1 MAAVGSMFDL
11 DAILEV
17 IKLNK
22 KDAVPM
28 LVTFF
33 LSVYG
38 KIPMKFYYFTRFFLD
53 FRIGIVAGIVL
64 HIGMLIY
71 NQNSPSILVERPTE
85 TDVRITLEHGIAFPV
100 CEVSLPSAT

>member
-38 KIPMKFYYFTRFFLD
+38 KIPVKMILFYMFF
-53 FRIGIVAGIVL
+53 
-64 HIGMLIY
+64 
-71 NQNSPSILVERPTE
+71 
-85 TDVRITLEHGIAFPV
+85 
-100 CEVSLPSAT
+100 

>member
-38 KIPMKFYYFTRFFLD
+38 KKPVEMILFYMFFRF
-53 FRIGIVAGIVL
+53 
-64 HIGMLIY
+64 
-71 NQNSPSILVERPTE
+71 QNRYRCWYRSSYWNVDL
-85 TDVRITLEHGIAFPV
+85 
-100 CEVSLPSAT
+100 

>member
-38 KIPMKFYYFTRFFLD
+38 KIPNCGNVMILHVFRF
-53 FRIGIVAGIVL
+53 
-64 HIGMLIY
+64 
-71 NQNSPSILVERPTE
+71 QNRYRCWYRSSYWNVDL
-85 TDVRITLEHGIAFPV
+85 
-100 CEVSLPSAT
+100 

>member
-38 KIPMKFYYFTRFFLD
+38 KIPMEMFLSYMFF
-53 FRIGIVAGIVL
+53 
-64 HIGMLIY
+64 
-71 NQNSPSILVERPTE
+71 
-85 TDVRITLEHGIAFPV
+85 
-100 CEVSLPSAT
+100 

>member
-1 MAAVGSMFDL
+1 MVKYQWKCYD
-11 DAILEV
+11 
-17 IKLNK
+17 
-22 KDAVPM
+22 
-28 LVTFF
+28 
-33 LSVYG
+33 
-38 KIPMKFYYFTRFFLD
+38 FTCCLD

-100 CEVSLPSAT
+100 CEVSPWFSRHTQI

>member
-38 KIPMKFYYFTRFFLD
+38 KIPMKSYYFTRFFR
-53 FRIGIVAGIVL
+53 F
-64 HIGMLIY
+64 
-71 NQNSPSILVERPTE
+71 QNRYCCWYRSSYWNVDL
-85 TDVRITLEHGIAFPV
+85 
-100 CEVSLPSAT
+100 